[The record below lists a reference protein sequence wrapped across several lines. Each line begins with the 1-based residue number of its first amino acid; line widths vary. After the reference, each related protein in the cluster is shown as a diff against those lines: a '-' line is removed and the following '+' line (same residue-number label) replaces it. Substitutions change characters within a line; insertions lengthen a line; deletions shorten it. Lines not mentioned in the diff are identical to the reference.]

1 MNSTNKHRKSL
12 SREDISNYLSSE
24 DERLKHSIEQQSLE
38 NDFDADALEGW
49 KSTNTPIGSM
59 KRLDQKFAPSSNFF
73 LLLTISAGVLVF
85 TFLFFIYSA
94 SPSESSIT
102 ADSTETVQ
110 ITFEKT
116 DVTIPEKID
125 SLEPLPKKQS
135 IRPTAIKE
143 EFKEKV
149 STQENIDLTKNN
161 ISSELNISNIPL
173 IKLDRPKIPKVV
185 TNFTAKEIYLSDLK
199 LVDYRVYRSRP
210 TIKAKTMTLSGTP
223 ANMETSTSQMEETE
237 WKTSDVPYID
247 YLKKSQEL
255 FSRENYKKAL
265 TRYLTILETYPDDVN
280 ALFYSGLCYYNLKQY
295 SDASHQFFGCL
306 SSKYNNFNEEAEWFI
321 AKSYQANGETS
332 KAVSIFQMIVEKDG
346 YYAGQAKEQLRK

>member
-12 SREDISNYLSSE
+12 SREDIPNYLSSK

-49 KSTNTPIGSM
+49 KSTNTPIQSM
-59 KRLDQKFAPSSNFF
+59 KRLDKKFMPKSNFF
-73 LLLTISAGVLVF
+73 LLLSIAAGILIFSVA
-85 TFLFFIYSA
+85 FFISRENPS
-94 SPSESSIT
+94 SPSIAEASNES
-102 ADSTETVQ
+102 VQ

-116 DVTIPEKID
+116 DVTIPEEID

-149 STQENIDLTKNN
+149 STQENIDLTKKN
-161 ISSELNISNIPL
+161 IASELNISNIPL
-173 IKLDRPKIPKVV
+173 IKIDRPNIPKVV

-199 LVDYRVYRSRP
+199 LVDYRAYRSRP
-210 TIKAKTMTLSGTP
+210 SIKTETMTLSGTP
-223 ANMETSTSQMEETE
+223 ASMEASSSNIEETE

-247 YLKKSQEL
+247 YLKKTQEL

-295 SDASHQFFGCL
+295 SDASLQFFGCL
-306 SSKYNNFNEEAEWFI
+306 SSKYNNFNEEAEWFV
-321 AKSYQANGETS
+321 AKSYQAEGETS
-332 KAVSIFQMIVEKDG
+332 KAASIFEMIVEKDG
-346 YYAGQAKEQLRK
+346 YYAGQAREQLRK